1 MHAQHDTGN
10 DKDGGQQWRK
20 WNKKMNLCYFD
31 VGRKS
36 IGDHK
41 HGYVVDPVGKAENY
55 LGQNHLTTK
64 SLCHC
69 EYTWKS

>member
-1 MHAQHDTGN
+1 
-10 DKDGGQQWRK
+10 
-20 WNKKMNLCYFD
+20 MNLCYFD

-36 IGDHK
+36 ISDHG

-55 LGQNHLTTK
+55 LGQKHLTTE
-64 SLCHC
+64 SLYHF